1 MGFIF
6 RAAVVIGL
14 VYVASPLSDTAGPP
28 LRTQA
33 QDLVRTQAGKAADA
47 ALALCGADPGACLA
61 QARAAGK
68 AGEVSA
74 TAATRKIPEPPP
86 APRGVLPEKQR
97 GPR

>member
-33 QDLVRTQAGKAADA
+33 QDLVRAQASKAADA
-47 ALALCGADPGACLA
+47 ALALCGADPVACLA
-61 QARAAGK
+61 QAGAAAK
-68 AGEVSA
+68 TGEVSA
-74 TAATRKIPEPPP
+74 TSATRKIPEPPP
-86 APRGVLPEKQR
+86 APRRIAPEKQR